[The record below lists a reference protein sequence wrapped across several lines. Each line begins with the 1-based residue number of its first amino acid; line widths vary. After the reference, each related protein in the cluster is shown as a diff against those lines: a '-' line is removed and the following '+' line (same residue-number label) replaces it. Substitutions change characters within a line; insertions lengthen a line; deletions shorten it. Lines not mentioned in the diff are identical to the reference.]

1 MPPSLT
7 PFTLTDALKAIGV
20 AQVFIGDPLL
30 VPGTAGALA
39 VIGATEGP
47 INFNPAFEYN
57 PLTAPEITGGVNH
70 QSTTTLGNVTISV
83 PVILGDPTLYAK
95 ITPTKTVGG
104 GFSFP
109 QKVQE
114 TSCLIIPLAEL
125 GGGLAY
131 NVSGTQWARTAGNGV
146 AAATGAGAAPQAAI
160 WLWRCYISHGE
171 LPYSYTNGG
180 KVIAT
185 LTITGM
191 YDATKPEGHK
201 VYTIGDPYAAK
212 NELTQVAA
220 PINVVPD
227 A

>member
-1 MPPSLT
+1 MPSLT

-20 AQVFIGDPLL
+20 AQVFVGDPLL

-39 VIGATEGP
+39 VLGATEGN
-47 INFNPAFEYN
+47 ITFNPAFEYN

-83 PVILGDPTLYAK
+83 PIILGDPALYAK
-95 ITPTKTVGG
+95 VTPTKTVGG

-109 QKVQE
+109 QKVKE

-125 GGGLAY
+125 GGGLVYTTAP
-131 NVSGTQWARTAGNGV
+131 TPQWTRTAGNGV
-146 AAATGAGAAPQAAI
+146 AAATGAGAAPQSAI

-171 LPYSYTNGG
+171 LPYSYGNGG
-180 KVIAT
+180 KVITT

-201 VYTIGDPYAAK
+201 VYTIGDPRAAV
-212 NELTQVAA
+212 NELTLVAS
-220 PINVVPD
+220 PIAVVPD